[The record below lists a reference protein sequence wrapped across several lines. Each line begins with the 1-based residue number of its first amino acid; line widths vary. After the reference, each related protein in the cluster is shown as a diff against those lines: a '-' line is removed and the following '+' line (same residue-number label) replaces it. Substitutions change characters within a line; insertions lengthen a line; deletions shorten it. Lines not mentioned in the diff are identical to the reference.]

1 MTIVITDPNRRS
13 NPYLNRITLVQG
25 DITRQE
31 IDAIVTFIPQTL
43 EYRGQINAAILAGA
57 GARLDEFVLENIY
70 RPCAGDLYA
79 VPGFDLPCGHI
90 FFCVVPAWRDDI
102 DRPDRYLVK
111 ACRRAMETAHEM
123 GLKTIA
129 FPPLGSGR
137 RGFPKPR
144 AARLILQGISERLDE
159 DFEEVRI
166 VTRTEKTLEIFRERL
181 KLLSSPAASRR
192 RE

>member
-25 DITRQE
+25 DITRQKM
-31 IDAIVTFIPQTL
+31 DAIVTFIPQNL
-43 EYRGQINAAILAGA
+43 EYRGEINAAILAGA
-57 GARLDEFVLENIY
+57 GERLDEFVLENIY
-70 RPCAGDLYA
+70 KPRPGDIYA

-90 FFCVVPAWRDDI
+90 FFCVVPPWRDDI
-102 DRPDRYLVK
+102 DRPDRYLLN

-129 FPPLGSGR
+129 FPPLGSGW

-144 AARLILQGISERLDE
+144 AARLMLQGISERLDE
-159 DFEEVRI
+159 GFEEVRI
-166 VTRTEKTLEIFRERL
+166 VARTERTLDVFRERL
-181 KLLSSPAASRR
+181 RAVSL
-192 RE
+192 